1 MSYGLHGEG
10 SNEFMI
16 DRDSGTIQVKKGPL
30 GRSNLDRERTESY
43 SLRVVA
49 TDLPGGGSDQKTS
62 TVMVRVSLL
71 DVNDSPPRFSQSR
84 YTAVVPENSP
94 VDTLVAQVYCTY
106 LWSPKTF
113 NFIFRFLLRIQT

>member
-1 MSYGLHGEG
+1 
-10 SNEFMI
+10 MI
-16 DRDSGTIQVKKGPL
+16 TRIFY
-30 GRSNLDRERTESY
+30 RERTESY

-62 TVMVRVSLL
+62 TVMVKVQLL

-94 VDTLVAQVYCTY
+94 VNTLVAQVYIIKLLNENFSLCVSRPR
-106 LWSPKTF
+106 SP
-113 NFIFRFLLRIQT
+113 LLTQT